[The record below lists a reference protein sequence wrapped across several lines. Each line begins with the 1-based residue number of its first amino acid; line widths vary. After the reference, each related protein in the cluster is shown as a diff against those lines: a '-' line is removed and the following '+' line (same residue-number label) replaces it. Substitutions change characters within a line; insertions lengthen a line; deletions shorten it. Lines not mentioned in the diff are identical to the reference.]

1 MQVNSAFFNP
11 IGALLISILICCTT
25 QKRMKVFKEEQLTFD
40 RSGHFLNHRQSISPD
55 NNWAVFDSRN
65 NDDGIGATERIA
77 MVNLDT
83 REIKKLYE
91 TKEQTPYG
99 PGVGAATFSPTE
111 NKVIFI
117 HGIKNSNKDNPYS
130 FTRRTGVSVS
140 LDNVLHPIFM
150 DGRDITAPFTKGALR
165 GGTHAH
171 SWSGDGQMISF
182 TYNDAIIEKLSL
194 TNSNFRDLRTVGI
207 MFPKKV
213 FVNDSNNSENNN
225 GEMFSVIISKV
236 NKAPQFGSNEIDKAF
251 DECWIGVDGYIKENG
266 ERQKKAIAFQG
277 NVKNDKGET
286 ITEIFIVDLPND
298 LTKEKSGYP
307 LEGTTNSSP
316 SVPFGVSQRRI
327 TFSNAGVVGTR
338 HWLSSNPDGNM
349 ISFLSKDKNEII
361 NIFTVS
367 PTGGEIKQMTFHSF
381 DVTSGANFS
390 PDGKYIA
397 YAANQAVFLTE
408 IETNKSFQISNKATF
423 KNDFIGNINW
433 SKNGDFLIYNKP
445 VYIANQSFLQIFK
458 TSFEY
463 RK

>member
-213 FVNDSNNSENNN
+213 FVNDSNNSEN
-225 GEMFSVIISKV
+225 
-236 NKAPQFGSNEIDKAF
+236 
-251 DECWIGVDGYIKENG
+251 
-266 ERQKKAIAFQG
+266 KK
-277 NVKNDKGET
+277 
-286 ITEIFIVDLPND
+286 
-298 LTKEKSGYP
+298 
-307 LEGTTNSSP
+307 
-316 SVPFGVSQRRI
+316 
-327 TFSNAGVVGTR
+327 
-338 HWLSSNPDGNM
+338 
-349 ISFLSKDKNEII
+349 
-361 NIFTVS
+361 
-367 PTGGEIKQMTFHSF
+367 
-381 DVTSGANFS
+381 
-390 PDGKYIA
+390 
-397 YAANQAVFLTE
+397 
-408 IETNKSFQISNKATF
+408 
-423 KNDFIGNINW
+423 
-433 SKNGDFLIYNKP
+433 
-445 VYIANQSFLQIFK
+445 
-458 TSFEY
+458 
-463 RK
+463 